1 MINKG
6 DVLYYAQ
13 MMPTIPLFEVIE
25 VKVRTVEDTWFVG
38 MDKRS
43 KHAYYFNNDDV
54 NKIVFKNRKECL
66 DIVLEAEAK
75 CKKKKGTE
83 TFYEEY

>member
-6 DVLYYAQ
+6 DILYYAQ

-43 KHAYYFNNDDV
+43 KHAYYFNNDDLNRV
-54 NKIVFKNRKECL
+54 VFRSRKECL
-66 DIVLEAEAK
+66 DVVLEAESK
-75 CKKKKGTE
+75 CKKKKSE
-83 TFYEEY
+83 VYYEEY